1 MKIQY
6 KLGGAVAV
14 SALVMNLLA
23 PAAMAATTITISDN
37 GKKSNNNVS
46 VNNTSNLTLTQTN
59 SLSVGLNI
67 NSKASTGGNKA
78 SGNTGGD
85 VSIDTGKAV
94 STVNVTVLGG
104 SNIATVEDCGCVS
117 DDLVEILGN
126 GKKSDNYAKVTN
138 KKTKT
143 ATQVNGVGVGGDVK
157 SKAKTGKNKANGNTN
172 GTVDVKTDD
181 ATSEV
186 TGSVAVG
193 TNELT
198 L

>member
-14 SALVMNLLA
+14 SALMMNLLA

-59 SLSVGLNI
+59 SLSVGFNI

-78 SGNTGGD
+78 NGNTGGD

-94 STVNVTVLGG
+94 STVNLTVIGG
-104 SNIATVEDCGCVS
+104 SNIATVEGCGCES

-143 ATQVNGVGVGGDVK
+143 ATQINSLGVGGDVK